1 MPPRLRLSVSLLP
14 HPLRHEVLLS
24 SRRYASIAAAA
35 VSTSTINHTSQ
46 SKSASSSHVSSSS
59 SSSATAYPSSQPPS
73 HRRPEFR
80 KSQLHRQYTSLLRTT
95 PLILI
100 FQHNNLQSVEWA
112 GIRRE
117 LTKALQKVD
126 EANAA
131 AGRAEPP
138 IAPIVQLKIIQTSIF
153 EAALRVVDF
162 FRPGE
167 ITPRGPGKIAAA
179 TADPKITHDLSRA
192 AYAAVLDKKGKHDL
206 SNILVGPIAVL
217 SFPHVSPEHLK
228 AALSILAPKPPQFP
242 APGRRANPGLYDLPV
257 QAGLKKLILLAARVE
272 GKVFD
277 QDQTRWVGG
286 IEGGMTGLR
295 SQLVS
300 LLQGAGAS
308 ITTTLDAAGKSL
320 YLTLESR
327 RSVLEEEQK
336 GPESDAQS
344 EGEGKT
350 GTASKE

>member
-1 MPPRLRLSVSLLP
+1 MPPRLRLSVSLLS
-14 HPLRHEVLLS
+14 HPLRHEVLIY
-24 SRRYASIAAAA
+24 SRRYAATAAAA
-35 VSTSTINHTSQ
+35 VVTSTISQTSQ
-46 SKSASSSHVSSSS
+46 SKSTSLQPPPSPA
-59 SSSATAYPSSQPPS
+59 AAYPSNQPPS

-80 KSQLHRQYTSLLRTT
+80 KSQLHRQYTSILRTT

-100 FQHNNLQSVEWA
+100 FQHNNLLSVEWA

-131 AGRAEPP
+131 AGRTEPP
-138 IAPIVQLKIIQTSIF
+138 LASLVQLKIIQTSIF

-167 ITPRGPGKIAAA
+167 TTPRGPGKIAAA
-179 TADPKITHDLSRA
+179 KADSNLTHDLSRT

-206 SNILVGPIAVL
+206 SNVLIGPIAVL
-217 SFPHVSPEHLK
+217 TFPHVSPEHLK

-242 APGRRANPGLYDLPV
+242 APGRRLNPGLYDLPV
-257 QAGLKKLILLAARVE
+257 QEGLKKLILLAARVE

-336 GPESDAQS
+336 GPESDVKSES
-344 EGEGKT
+344 EGQT
-350 GTASKE
+350 DALKE

>member
-24 SRRYASIAAAA
+24 SRRYASTAAAA
-35 VSTSTINHTSQ
+35 TTSTINQTSPP
-46 SKSASSSHVSSSS
+46 KSASPLPSSPIST
-59 SSSATAYPSSQPPS
+59 SATAYPSSQPPS

-80 KSQLHRQYTSLLRTT
+80 KSQLHRQYASLLRTT

-131 AGRAEPP
+131 AGRTEPP
-138 IAPIVQLKIIQTSIF
+138 IAPLVQLKIIQTSIF

-162 FRPGE
+162 FRPGK
-167 ITPRGPGKIAAA
+167 TAPRGAGKIAAA
-179 TADPKITHDLSRA
+179 TADPKLTHDLSRA

-257 QAGLKKLILLAARVE
+257 QAGLKKLIMLAARVE

-327 RSVLEEEQK
+327 RSVLEKEQS
-336 GPESDAQS
+336 GPESDVKS
-344 EGEGKT
+344 EGEGKMAA
-350 GTASKE
+350 ASKE

>member
-1 MPPRLRLSVSLLP
+1 MPPRLRLSVSVLSRSLP
-14 HPLRHEVLLS
+14 HDVLIYP
-24 SRRYASIAAAA
+24 RRYASTAAAAA
-35 VSTSTINHTSQ
+35 VTTSTVNQTFQ
-46 SKSASSSHVSSSS
+46 SKSALSPD
-59 SSSATAYPSSQPPS
+59 AAYPSYQPSS

-126 EANAA
+126 ETNAA
-131 AGRAEPP
+131 VGRNEPP
-138 IAPIVQLKIIQTSIF
+138 IASLVQLKIIQTRIF
-153 EAALRVVDF
+153 EVALRVVDF

-167 ITPRGPGKIAAA
+167 KTPRGPGKIAAA
-179 TADPKITHDLSRA
+179 KADPNLTHDLSRT
-192 AYAAVLDKKGKHDL
+192 AYAAVLDKKGHHDL

-217 SFPHVSPEHLK
+217 SFPYVSPEHLK

-257 QAGLKKLILLAARVE
+257 QEGLKKLILLAARVE

-286 IEGGMTGLR
+286 IEGGMAGLR

-308 ITTTLDAAGKSL
+308 VTTTLDAAGKSL

-336 GPESDAQS
+336 EPETGVQS
-344 EGEGKT
+344 AGEGKAD
-350 GTASKE
+350 GPKE

>member
-1 MPPRLRLSVSLLP
+1 MPPRLRLSVSLP
-14 HPLRHEVLLS
+14 HPLRHEVLVY
-24 SRRYASIAAAA
+24 SRRYAGTAAAA
-35 VSTSTINHTSQ
+35 ATTSTINQ
-46 SKSASSSHVSSSS
+46 SFQSNSASSPPPPPLV
-59 SSSATAYPSSQPPS
+59 AAYPKYQLPS

-80 KSQLHRQYTSLLRTT
+80 KSQLHRQYASLLRTT

-117 LTKALQKVD
+117 LTKVLQKVD

-131 AGRAEPP
+131 AGRPEPP
-138 IAPIVQLKIIQTSIF
+138 IAPLVQLKIIQTSIF

-167 ITPRGPGKIAAA
+167 TIPRGPGKIAAA
-179 TADPKITHDLSRA
+179 KANPKLTHDLSRT

-228 AALSILAPKPPQFP
+228 AALTILAPKPPQFP

-336 GPESDAQS
+336 GPESDVKS

-350 GTASKE
+350 DASKE

>member
-1 MPPRLRLSVSLLP
+1 MPPRLRLSVSRLS
-14 HPLRHEVLLS
+14 HPLRHEAVIYP
-24 SRRYASIAAAA
+24 RRYAATAAAA
-35 VSTSTINHTSQ
+35 TASSTSPSISQ
-46 SKSASSSHVSSSS
+46 KSKSKSAPPPPPTV
-59 SSSATAYPSSQPPS
+59 SSQPPS

-95 PLILI
+95 PLILL
-100 FQHNNLQSVEWA
+100 FQHNNIQSVEWS

-117 LTKALQKVD
+117 LVKALRKVD
-126 EANAA
+126 EAQAA
-131 AGRAEPP
+131 AGRSEPP
-138 IAPIVQLKIIQTSIF
+138 IADLIKLQIIQTSIF

-167 ITPRGPGKIAAA
+167 TQPSRFAQIRGKG
-179 TADPKITHDLSRA
+179 ADPNLTHDLSRT

-206 SNILVGPIAVL
+206 SDILIGPIAVL
-217 SFPHVSPEHLK
+217 TLPHVSPEHLK
-228 AALSILAPKPPQFP
+228 AALSILAPKSPQFP
-242 APGRRANPGLYDLPV
+242 APGRKANPGLYELPV
-257 QAGLKKLILLAARVE
+257 QAGLQKLMLLAARVE

-277 QDQTRWVGG
+277 LDQTRWVGG

-308 ITTTLDAAGKSL
+308 LTSTLEGAGKSL

-327 RSVLEEEQK
+327 RTVLEEEQK
-336 GPESDAQS
+336 GPETEGKS
-344 EGEGKT
+344 EGEEKKD
-350 GTASKE
+350 A